1 MERPTKRL
9 NEYMNLITGLIKI
22 TEESHK
28 DVKHLKLAMKQ
39 FEEVNHHIQLS
50 NDIRKNKEQLFK
62 MENSI
67 IMEDGSYIN
76 LVTKD
81 RKFIRCGPLIKVCR
95 RVNKEFYFWL
105 LSDQLI
111 YGHSV
116 GNGKFKYH
124 RSLSLTNCKVV
135 DIDYGEGPI
144 IKPTGNMAKK
154 TARSDCYIVLHHFT

>member
-1 MERPTKRL
+1 
-9 NEYMNLITGLIKI
+9 
-22 TEESHK
+22 
-28 DVKHLKLAMKQ
+28 
-39 FEEVNHHIQLS
+39 
-50 NDIRKNKEQLFK
+50 
-62 MENSI
+62 
-67 IMEDGSYIN
+67 MEDGSYIN

-144 IKPTGNMAKK
+144 IKPTGNNMAKK
-154 TARSDCYIVLHHFT
+154 NTILYLEKDESKICQVFAIVRYYGIHNIN